1 MRFADLDAV
10 TIDAFG
16 TLVELVDPTAELQEL
31 LRARGIERDREQVAD
46 AFRTEGS

>member
-16 TLVELVDPTAELQEL
+16 TPAELNRPVPGLERAAEL
-31 LRARGIERDREQVAD
+31 A
-46 AFRTEGS
+46 